1 MLDLTS
7 PNSEATK
14 KRVKEGTWHTYPQD
28 EEVEIRI
35 RPLLPKT
42 VNKINS
48 RHERYRRGRKE
59 VDEDKVARDLQ
70 FHAVADWKGM
80 TDSEGKL
87 QPANKQNVHTVFD
100 NFTELGTWIMDT
112 AMDEGKAI
120 EEMAG
125 ERAENFTPTSAP

>member
-14 KRVKEGTWHTYPQD
+14 KRIAEGTWHTYPQD
-28 EEVEIRI
+28 QEVRIRI

-48 RHERYRRGRKE
+48 RHERYRRGQKV

-70 FHAVADWKGM
+70 FHAVAEWDGM
-80 TDSEGKL
+80 TDNDGK
-87 QPANKQNVHTVFD
+87 PVAANKQNVHTVFD

-112 AMDEGKAI
+112 AMDEGRAI
-120 EEMAG
+120 EDMAG